1 MMAGMMKRT
10 DMRGFTLI
18 EILVA
23 IVIIS
28 LLLTTVF
35 GVFSSVSGTQER
47 LEREAGEHH
56 LARVLLDRIGR
67 ELRGAYL
74 SNNRQTL
81 FAAGNEEGRPT
92 LTFTTTTDTPYG
104 DTRAGLA
111 IVRYRLEGA
120 VPEAET
126 GLTLLRGERQ
136 LFSEHEEF
144 AREHRLTD
152 TLRKFELRYYDR
164 GRWDTEWPAEKRAL
178 PQLVEVTLT
187 LGSAAAETVF
197 RTACELPATR
207 RSP

>member
-1 MMAGMMKRT
+1 MMPGMMIKKT

-18 EILVA
+18 EILIA

-35 GVFSSVSGTQER
+35 GVFSSVSGTQQR
-47 LEREAGEHH
+47 LEREGGEHH

-81 FAAGNEEGRPT
+81 FSAGNEEGRPT

-111 IVRYRLEGA
+111 VVRYRLEGA
-120 VPEAET
+120 VPDA

-136 LFSEHEEF
+136 LFSENEEF
-144 AREHRLTD
+144 PREHRLTD
-152 TLRKFELRYYDR
+152 TIRKFELRYYDH
-164 GRWDTEWPAEKRAL
+164 GSWDTDWPAEKRAL

-187 LGSAAAETVF
+187 LGGEAAETIF
-197 RTACELPATR
+197 RTAFELPATR
-207 RSP
+207 RAP